1 MLRVKS
7 MWYGENDKV
16 SVVKKEKKKD
26 TRTTWFETST
36 ATVPRQ
42 RRQKACWVF

>member
-1 MLRVKS
+1 MFGVKS

-26 TRTTWFETST
+26 TQTTWFETGT
-36 ATVPRQ
+36 AIVPRQ

>member
-16 SVVKKEKKKD
+16 SVVKREKKND
-26 TRTTWFETST
+26 TQTTWFETSI

-42 RRQKACWVF
+42 RCQKACWVF

>member
-7 MWYGENDKV
+7 MCCGENGNV

-26 TRTTWFETST
+26 TRTTRFETST
-36 ATVPRQ
+36 TTVPGQ